1 VGFYQERR
9 FKVNE
14 QNLIPGAHKFTLEEQ
29 SRGGKASAVARRE
42 RTALKKTLEM
52 LLDMPIQD
60 GKLVEIDK
68 IKSMTALEGKNIS
81 VQEAMVMAAL
91 QKAMSGDMK
100 AFKTIAEIMTAKTDD
115 GGEDDE
121 SGVII
126 IPEVKVVDDE

>member
-1 VGFYQERR
+1 
-9 FKVNE
+9 
-14 QNLIPGAHKFTLEEQ
+14 
-29 SRGGKASAVARRE
+29 
-42 RTALKKTLEM
+42 M

-91 QKAMSGDMK
+91 QKAISGDMK
-100 AFKTIAEIMTAKTDD
+100 AFKTIAGIMTAKTDD
-115 GGEDDE
+115 GGEDEE

-126 IPEVKVVDDE
+126 MPEVKVIDDE

>member
-1 VGFYQERR
+1 M
-9 FKVNE
+9 NE
-14 QNLIPGAHKFTLEEQ
+14 QNLIPGAHKLTVEEQ

-91 QKAMSGDMK
+91 QKAISGDMK
-100 AFKTIAEIMTAKTDD
+100 AFKTIAGIMTAKTDD
-115 GGEDDE
+115 GGEDEE

-126 IPEVKVVDDE
+126 MPEVKVIDDE